1 MTREEERLEQAK
13 FYNDKGV
20 KDPHIHFLRGAEWAD
35 SNPYIRYKDIED
47 AAKEV
52 IDEDPQLD
60 KLWKMI
66 ENDLRDKFID
76 KACEWLKEQLQN
88 TTFNGEPLFCEIE
101 ETLEDFRKAMK
112 E

>member
-20 KDPHIHFLRGAEWAD
+20 KDPHVHFLRGAEWAD

-47 AAKEV
+47 VAKEV

-60 KLWKMI
+60 KLWDMI

-76 KACEWLKEQLQN
+76 KACEWFEEIFKD
-88 TTFNGEPLFCEIE
+88 GEVIAPL
-101 ETLEDFRKAMK
+101 LLVRLLDKFRKAMQG